1 MKKRKTDNVKK
12 LCYSVLA
19 ACAVSISMF
28 TTIGCNDGETYA
40 EQKEKE
46 KRYIAQ
52 FLQDNE
58 FVGKI
63 NPITEEQFY
72 AQDSTTDVSKN
83 EFVLFDDDGI
93 YMQIVRKGE
102 GPTFVE
108 LAKERAD
115 STVTRPLLCKFLE
128 YNIEQGDTTAINW
141 YLTSIEDKMMCTYSH
156 YSRSYTAW
164 YTYGVMYTTYKSS
177 TVPKGWLKPLDFIR
191 LTKKDGEG
199 AMVRLIVPH
208 TSGTSNASGQVLPCY
223 YQITYQIPP
232 NY

>member
-1 MKKRKTDNVKK
+1 MNPRKFDHVKK
-12 LCYSVLA
+12 LLYLVLA
-19 ACAVSISMF
+19 ACVVSTSLFTIS
-28 TTIGCNDGETYA
+28 CNDGETYA
-40 EQKEKE
+40 DQKAKE
-46 KRYIAQ
+46 KRYISQ
-52 FLQDNE
+52 FLEDND

-83 EFVLFDDDGI
+83 EFVLFKDDGI

-102 GPTFVE
+102 GPTMVE

-115 STVTRPLLCKFLE
+115 STVTRPILCKFFE
-128 YNIEQGDTTAINW
+128 YNIEQGDTTATNW
-141 YLTSIEDKMMCTYSH
+141 YSTSIEDKMMCTYSH

-164 YTYGVMYTTYKSS
+164 FISGKMYTTYKSS
-177 TVPKGWLKPLDFIR
+177 TVPKGWIKPLDYIR
-191 LTKKDGEG
+191 LTKRDGEA

-208 TSGTSNASGQVLPCY
+208 TSGTNNASGQVLPCY